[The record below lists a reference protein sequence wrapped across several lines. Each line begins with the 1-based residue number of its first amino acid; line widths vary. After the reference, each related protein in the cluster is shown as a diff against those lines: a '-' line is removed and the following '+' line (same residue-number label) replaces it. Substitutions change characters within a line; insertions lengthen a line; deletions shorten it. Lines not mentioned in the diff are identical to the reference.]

1 MESIGSFKISDVVN
15 QMEHLVGER
24 ESAEGDDAV
33 VGVYPS
39 SSAGEI

>member
-24 ESAEGDDAV
+24 ERGDDAMV
-33 VGVYPS
+33 VYPS
-39 SSAGEI
+39 SAGKI